1 MSSDDRWVS
10 AELREALARGDLPAL
25 AEAGLLEQQD
35 LEYLLS
41 FKRSVEDA
49 EDTDRYQELLMQAVS
64 KKINKAVEYGNLSV
78 MSHANGISQD
88 RVDAST
94 VTFRDKMEELWKP
107 QDRDHMLN
115 LVIYAPPPPTGPT
128 GVGKT
133 DTAYTL
139 IEGGELVHSEYGG
152 LTAASNNTT
161 DPFDD
166 VQSWTELEDWL
177 EATDGTKVFLWDE
190 AAQVLQ
196 FDDINAGRALSR
208 LIKLLRKY
216 ECHLILIGHTGKD
229 IPKDVRR
236 MVLFC
241 LKESKYKAEIGAG
254 LEEDQ
259 AGWMQIK
266 NVLFRLG
273 NIKETAIDYE
283 SIGDKG
289 HFTFDDKEGDSGPG
303 ADEKPECWALSKRSG
318 NVCGNDAITPEDDP
332 VLCVNHRRADVE
344 EARERRENSE
354 SG

>member
-10 AELREALARGDLPAL
+10 AELREALSRGDLPAL
-25 AEAGLLEQQD
+25 AEAGLLKQQD

-41 FKRSVEDA
+41 FKRSIEDG

-64 KKINKAVEYGNLSV
+64 KKVNRAVEHGNLSV

-107 QDRDHMLN
+107 HDRDHMLN

-152 LTAASNNTT
+152 LTTASNNTT

-241 LKESKYKAEIGAG
+241 VKESKYKAEIGAG

-289 HFTFDDKEGDSGPG
+289 HFTFDDEEGGSGSG
-303 ADEKPECWALSKRSG
+303 VDEKPQCWAISQRSG

-332 VLCVNHRRADVE
+332 VLCVNHRGADVE